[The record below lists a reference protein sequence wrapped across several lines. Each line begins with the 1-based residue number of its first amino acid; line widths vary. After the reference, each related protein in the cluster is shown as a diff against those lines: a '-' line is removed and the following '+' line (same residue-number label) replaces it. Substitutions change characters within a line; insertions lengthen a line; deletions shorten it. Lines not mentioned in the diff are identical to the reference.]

1 MSHGQKHE
9 DAKPQKPRRIT
20 QDLVLRSTSLTKS
33 SKESTEQYLQ
43 RVTHLHLQ
51 GKRIRRIENLD
62 SCTNL
67 KVLYLYDN
75 QIEAIENLEFAG
87 IVQYLLLQNNKIKE
101 IPHLPM
107 PSLRK
112 LYLDENEIEYVSG
125 LEECEKLEE
134 LHVRDQRIPS
144 FTGLSFD
151 PASLAVLGRF
161 LQVLEISGNSIQF
174 LRPFGVLHMLRK
186 LFAGNNNVSDL
197 AEIAAVIGLQ
207 YLEEATFLGNP
218 CATALK
224 YRDEAIGASSDSLKL
239 LDGVH
244 ILRHQ
249 QVAIRGLVEHR
260 KKCGFASA
268 IKDTT
273 REGTKAG
280 GFRDG
285 FAEGSLVG

>member
-1 MSHGQKHE
+1 M
-9 DAKPQKPRRIT
+9 
-20 QDLVLRSTSLTKS
+20 VLRATSLTKS

-51 GKRIRRIENLD
+51 GKRICQIENLD

-75 QIEAIENLEFAG
+75 QIEQIENLEFAG

-134 LHVRDQRIPS
+134 LHCRDQRIPS
-144 FTGLSFD
+144 FTGLTFD
-151 PASLAVLGRF
+151 PASLTVLARY

-174 LRPFGVLHMLRK
+174 LRPFSVLCMLRK
-186 LFAGNNNVSDL
+186 LFAGNNNVTDL
-197 AEIAAVIGLQ
+197 AEVASVICLPH
-207 YLEEATFLGNP
+207 LEEATFLGNP
-218 CATALK
+218 CCSALK
-224 YRDEAIGASSDSLKL
+224 YRDEAIGASSDALKL
-239 LDGVH
+239 LDGLH

-249 QVAIRGLVEHR
+249 QIAIRGLVEHR

-268 IKDTT
+268 IPV
-273 REGTKAG
+273 RPVPSSAAAAS
-280 GFRDG
+280 
-285 FAEGSLVG
+285 AENLGIVRQW